1 MAIDRSFND
10 MLLDYVPESLL
21 KNEVVK
27 KDWFLSNVQIVD
39 GWAGGSMEVAFK
51 EAAASSI
58 AYGALTAESD
68 IGQSV
73 LVRGSVAGHKHVS
86 SSMIFNQRDLIEH
99 TGSNKISKK
108 SFLKILPDEINDHT
122 QILRD
127 VVSSNLLNG
136 KKLAKATANGT
147 AGGVLE
153 VDRPERLQVGMKL
166 ELHDTS
172 GVTTDLDVYVTAID
186 LGTRQITVSATRG
199 GAALDISAFT
209 TANSSYLTMPGA
221 DSAAFSGLKD
231 MLLSAANGGD
241 SALFGKTKTAYSYL
255 QSYNHSGSAITSTN
269 ILKPI
274 FDAYNTHR
282 RFYTGNAKKIVMSF
296 KNLAAVMAEMEASKG
311 AFNVVPGSRKQSAYG
326 YDEAT
331 IIGVGGGVLEIV
343 AVNDLDDDV
352 ILGLDMSAFKFHTN
366 GLIRRIKSPEGLE
379 YFTKRATTGYQYIL
393 DHELYGELVLNAPQK
408 CFIIHSISF

>member
-1 MAIDRSFND
+1 

-27 KDWFLSNVQIVD
+27 KDWFLSNVEIVD

-68 IGQSV
+68 IGQSI

-86 SSMIFNQRDLIEH
+86 SSMIFNHRDLAEH

-108 SFLKILPDEINDHT
+108 SFLKILPDEIADHT
-122 QILRD
+122 QVLRD
-127 VVSSNLLNG
+127 IVSSNLLNG
-136 KKLAKATANGT
+136 KKLVKATANGT

-153 VDRPERLQVGMKL
+153 VDRPEKLMIGMKL
-166 ELHDTS
+166 ELHDEAATAS
-172 GVTTDLDVYVTAID
+172 VDVFVTAINLAD
-186 LGTRQITVSATRG
+186 REITVSATRG
-199 GAALDISAFT
+199 GAALDISAWT
-209 TANSSYLTMPGA
+209 VANETYLTMPGA
-221 DSAAFSGLKD
+221 DSDAFSGLKE
-231 MLLSAANGGD
+231 MLLSAANGG
-241 SALFGKTKTAYSYL
+241 AATLFGKTKTAYSYL
-255 QSYNHSGSAITSTN
+255 QTYNHDGSGITSTA
-269 ILKPI
+269 ILKTI
-274 FDAYNTHR
+274 FDAYNSHR
-282 RFYTGNAKKIVMSF
+282 RFYKGNGRKVVLSF
-296 KNLAAVMAEMEASKG
+296 KNMAVVMAEIEASKG
-311 AFNVVPGSRKQSAYG
+311 AFNVIPGSRKQSVYG
-326 YDEAT
+326 YDEAS
-331 IIGVGGGVLEIV
+331 IVGVGGGVLDIV

-408 CFIIHSISF
+408 CWAIYGISF